1 MKNSIQ
7 KKKLNTYKNN
17 NFIKRLNEVI
27 YRKLG
32 LPYYYYHE
40 KELINNYLKLVKIC
54 LIAFKEY
61 KLE

>member
-7 KKKLNTYKNN
+7 KKIPNIYKNN

-40 KELINNYLKLVKIC
+40 KELINNYLRLVKIG
-54 LIAFKEY
+54 LEAFNKY
-61 KLE
+61 KLK